1 MGYFW
6 KWSELMSGI
15 LASLVVGIRVEY
27 GTPMAGGYFAGYFS
41 ATANGIATHKLIIS
55 PKAYELN
62 SSNAGNVA
70 DMKAGATSV
79 YDGLSNTNIMVAART
94 GSFNYPAAEYCRGLN
109 IGGYTDWYLPSYYE
123 MDIVYFSLKP
133 STQLN
138 STTPGTGGVKY
149 GTPYAPFANLYS
161 PFVGGN
167 NPYSVP
173 SRSGIY
179 YSAGSPSRTSSLPF
193 QSTSGAQFFL
203 PGVAYRTSTQGID
216 TLNRGM
222 IFSKIMTNGTTN
234 LFFHQVTSG
243 YTTRA
248 IRKEPV

>member
-15 LASLVVGIRVEY
+15 LASLVGGISVEY
-27 GTPMAGGYFAGYFS
+27 GTPMSGGYFAGYFS

-55 PKAYELN
+55 PKAYELT

-94 GSFNYPAAEYCRGLN
+94 GTLYYPAAEYCRGLN

-138 STTPGTGGVKY
+138 STAPGSSGFKY

-179 YSAGSPSRTSSLPF
+179 YSAGSPARTSSLLF
-193 QSTSGAQFFL
+193 QSPSGAQCFNTA
-203 PGVAYRTSTQGID
+203 VSYRTSTQAID
-216 TLNRGM
+216 TINRGL
-222 IFSKIMTNGTTN
+222 IFSRIMTNGTTN
-234 LFFHQVTSG
+234 LQFHQVTSG